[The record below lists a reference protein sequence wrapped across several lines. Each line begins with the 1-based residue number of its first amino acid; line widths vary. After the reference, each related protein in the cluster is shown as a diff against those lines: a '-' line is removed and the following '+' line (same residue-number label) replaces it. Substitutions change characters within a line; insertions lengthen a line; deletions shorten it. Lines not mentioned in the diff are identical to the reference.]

1 MKKLILLFCILVSI
15 IISSSCATATH
26 VRDKEKVITAY
37 MESKNLKYYIRPGKM
52 SAEDAK
58 LTAYVMID
66 FSYQMNKR
74 TYVSDAYTNF
84 TCYNQLGAFV
94 ESAVFL
100 LPHTD
105 EIVPL
110 TDISTLDRDVGKGY
124 IRISTILANQY
135 VEKILK
141 ALYKSECVLRL
152 TFDDG
157 SIQSFVVTDD
167 LKSRIQEAFSK

>member
-1 MKKLILLFCILVSI
+1 MKKLILLFCILVSMT
-15 IISSSCATATH
+15 ISSSCATTY
-26 VRDKEKVITAY
+26 VRDKEKVLTAY

-66 FSYQMNKR
+66 FSYQMKKR
-74 TYVSDAYTNF
+74 AYVSDAYTNF
-84 TCYNQLGAFV
+84 TCYNRLGAFI

-141 ALYKSECVLRL
+141 ALHKSECVLRL

-157 SIQSFVVTDD
+157 SMQSFVATDD